1 MTREELEN
9 EMLEMDTA
17 EEINVTADDIPPETE
32 QEMMEKLRIQAALIA
47 QQEVLKLQQRK
58 LKEQGNDGNGEQGI
72 QGENVH
78 VDGNVHDNDDNGEQ
92 GLQGENVDVDGNV
105 HDNDDNGEQGL
116 QGENVDVDGNVQQI
130 MYLVGNEDPSISDGA
145 QIVLECSESGQLF
158 EFDENGQLI
167 QYDQYDEND
176 QSRDSGLSSLDSD
189 GNQCE
194 LGGDQFVDIETEV
207 GIGEE
212 VVGYSHSDNEEW
224 MVGEQTLT
232 IHENDTIGE
241 EDDLQ
246 TSVQIS
252 GSGVDHS
259 YSENE
264 KIG

>member
-17 EEINVTADDIPPETE
+17 EEINVTADDVPPETE
-32 QEMMEKLRIQAALIA
+32 QEMMEKLRIQGALIA

-72 QGENVH
+72 
-78 VDGNVHDNDDNGEQ
+78 
-92 GLQGENVDVDGNV
+92 QGENVDVDGNV

-145 QIVLECSESGQLF
+145 QIVLEC
-158 EFDENGQLI
+158 N
-167 QYDQYDEND
+167 END

-194 LGGDQFVDIETEV
+194 LGGDQFVDIDTEV

-212 VVGYSHSDNEEW
+212 VVGSSHSDNEEW

-232 IHENDTIGE
+232 IHENDTVGE

-246 TSVQIS
+246 TSVQS
-252 GSGVDHS
+252 SCSGVDHS

>member
-17 EEINVTADDIPPETE
+17 EEINVTADDVPPETE
-32 QEMMEKLRIQAALIA
+32 QEMMEKLRIQGALIA

-72 QGENVH
+72 
-78 VDGNVHDNDDNGEQ
+78 
-92 GLQGENVDVDGNV
+92 QGENVDVDGNV

-145 QIVLECSESGQLF
+145 QIVLECNESGQLF

-194 LGGDQFVDIETEV
+194 LGGDQFVDIDTEV

-232 IHENDTIGE
+232 IHENDTVGE

-246 TSVQIS
+246 TSVQS
-252 GSGVDHS
+252 GCSGVDHS

>member
-17 EEINVTADDIPPETE
+17 EEINVTADDLPPETE
-32 QEMMEKLRIQAALIA
+32 QEMMEKLRIKGALIA

-58 LKEQGNDGNGEQGI
+58 LNEQGSQNSVTTTAIVNVTHDNDGNGEQVI
-72 QGENVH
+72 
-78 VDGNVHDNDDNGEQ
+78 
-92 GLQGENVDVDGNV
+92 QGENVDVDGNV

-145 QIVLECSESGQLF
+145 QIVLECNESGQLF

-189 GNQCE
+189 SNQCD
-194 LGGDQFVDIETEV
+194 LGGDQFVDIDTEV

-232 IHENDTIGE
+232 IHENDTVCE
-241 EDDLQ
+241 DEDDLQ
-246 TSVQIS
+246 TSVQSS

-264 KIG
+264 KKIG